1 MKITEL
7 KGIGEKYAQ
16 LLGRLSVYTV
26 EDLVGLYPRD
36 YELYQEPA
44 FISTLSPDYENTNV
58 VIDGVV
64 SKKIDVYHTGKLAV
78 ISTFINDE
86 NGDRIKC
93 TWFNMPF
100 LKSSLKLGMR
110 YIFRGRFVIKNG
122 IKILEQPQMYTRSQ
136 YSEIE
141 GTMQPIYPLT
151 KGLSNKTVAN
161 AVHQALE
168 KFDAGL
174 EKEYI
179 PGYVRQKNE
188 LAEHNYAVV
197 NIHFPKSMEDYI
209 QARKRLAFEE
219 FFLFVLA
226 VRSLRN
232 SNERIPNGYIIQ
244 NDSRTDDFIE
254 KLPFSL
260 TNGQKSAW
268 TEVKKNMSGKGLMSR
283 LIQGD
288 VGSGKTIIAVLALM
302 NTAYAGYQAAM
313 MVPTEVLAK
322 QQYDSITK
330 MFNNMGVE
338 LNVSLLVGSMTAA
351 AKRKVYEDIENGS
364 SNIVIGTHAV
374 IQEKVIFKNL
384 ALVITDEQHRFGVNQ
399 RRDLSDKGNNPHIL
413 VMSATPIPRTLAIIV
428 YGDLDISVIDE
439 LPAERLPIK
448 NCVVDESYRPNAYKF
463 IENQV
468 HAGRQA
474 YVICPMVEDSE
485 NIEAENVIDYAKK
498 LSGELPDDIKVEYLH
513 GKMKA
518 SQKNEIMEKFSK
530 NEINVLVSTTVI
542 EVGVNVPN
550 ATVMM
555 VENAERFG
563 LAQLHQLR
571 GRVGRGGFQSYCI
584 FVSGNK
590 SKKTKDRLEILNK
603 TNDGFKIAEEDL
615 KLRGPGDF
623 FGVRQ
628 SGDFDFGMADIYTD
642 AKVLKS
648 ASEAAG
654 EVLDKDP
661 ELELEENRYLA
672 EKVSEYTVKCLEKL
686 NI

>member
-44 FISTLSPDYENTNV
+44 FISTLSPDYENNNV

-219 FFLFVLA
+219 LFLFVLA

-364 SNIVIGTHAV
+364 TDIVIGTHAV

-628 SGDFDFGMADIYTD
+628 SGDFDFGIADIYTD

>member
-268 TEVKKNMSGKGLMSR
+268 TEVKKNMSRKGLMSR

-364 SNIVIGTHAV
+364 TDIVIGTHAV

-628 SGDFDFGMADIYTD
+628 SGDFDFGIADIYTD

>member
-141 GTMQPIYPLT
+141 GIMQPIYPLT

-351 AKRKVYEDIENGS
+351 SKRKVYEDIENGRT
-364 SNIVIGTHAV
+364 NIVIGTHAV

-628 SGDFDFGMADIYTD
+628 SGDFDFGIADIYTD

>member
-351 AKRKVYEDIENGS
+351 AKRKVYEDIENGRTD
-364 SNIVIGTHAV
+364 IVIGTHAV

-428 YGDLDISVIDE
+428 YGDLYLSVIDE
-439 LPAERLPIK
+439 LPAARLPIK

-628 SGDFDFGMADIYTD
+628 SGDFDFGIADIYTD

>member
-86 NGDRIKC
+86 NGDIIKC

-364 SNIVIGTHAV
+364 TDIVIGTHAV

-474 YVICPMVEDSE
+474 YVICQMVEDSE
-485 NIEAENVIDYAKK
+485 NIVAENVIDYAKK
-498 LSGELPDDIKVEYLH
+498 LSGELSDDIKVEYLH

-628 SGDFDFGMADIYTD
+628 SGDFDFGIADIYTD

>member
-44 FISTLSPDYENTNV
+44 FISTLSPDYENNNV

-351 AKRKVYEDIENGS
+351 AKRKVYEDIENGRTD
-364 SNIVIGTHAV
+364 IVIGTHAV

-628 SGDFDFGMADIYTD
+628 SGNFDFGIADIYTD

>member
-351 AKRKVYEDIENGS
+351 AKRKVYEDIENGRTD
-364 SNIVIGTHAV
+364 IVIGTHAV

-628 SGDFDFGMADIYTD
+628 SGDFDFGIADIYTD
-642 AKVLKS
+642 ARVLKS

>member
-260 TNGQKSAW
+260 TNGQKSTW

-364 SNIVIGTHAV
+364 TDIVIGTHAV

-628 SGDFDFGMADIYTD
+628 SGDFDFGIADIYTD

>member
-136 YSEIE
+136 YSEIK

-364 SNIVIGTHAV
+364 TDIVIGTHAV

-628 SGDFDFGMADIYTD
+628 SGDFDFGIADIYTD

>member
-110 YIFRGRFVIKNG
+110 YIFRDRFVIKNG

-351 AKRKVYEDIENGS
+351 AKRKVYEDIENGRTD
-364 SNIVIGTHAV
+364 IVIGTHAV

-498 LSGELPDDIKVEYLH
+498 LSGELLDDIKVEYLH

-628 SGDFDFGMADIYTD
+628 SGDFDFGIADIYTD

>member
-244 NDSRTDDFIE
+244 NDSRTNDFIE

-351 AKRKVYEDIENGS
+351 AKRKVYEDIENGRTD
-364 SNIVIGTHAV
+364 IVIGTHAV

-628 SGDFDFGMADIYTD
+628 SGDFDFGIADIYTD

>member
-122 IKILEQPQMYTRSQ
+122 IKILEQPQMYTRLQ

-330 MFNNMGVE
+330 MFNDMGVE

-364 SNIVIGTHAV
+364 TDIVIGTHAV

-448 NCVVDESYRPNAYKF
+448 NCVVDERYRPNAYKF

-485 NIEAENVIDYAKK
+485 NIEAENVVDYAKK
-498 LSGELPDDIKVEYLH
+498 LSGELQDDIKVEYLH

-628 SGDFDFGMADIYTD
+628 SGDFDFGIADIYTD

-661 ELELEENRYLA
+661 GLELEENRYLA

>member
-351 AKRKVYEDIENGS
+351 SKRKVYEDIENGRT
-364 SNIVIGTHAV
+364 NIVIGTHAV

-628 SGDFDFGMADIYTD
+628 SGDFDFGIADIYTD

>member
-351 AKRKVYEDIENGS
+351 AKRKVYEDIENGRTD
-364 SNIVIGTHAV
+364 IVIGTHAV

-498 LSGELPDDIKVEYLH
+498 LSGELLDDIKVEYLH

-628 SGDFDFGMADIYTD
+628 SGDFDFGIADIYTD

-661 ELELEENRYLA
+661 ELELEENIYLA

>member
-584 FVSGNK
+584 FVTGNK

-628 SGDFDFGMADIYTD
+628 SGDFDFGIADIYTD

>member
-174 EKEYI
+174 EKEYT

-364 SNIVIGTHAV
+364 TDIVIGTHAV

-628 SGDFDFGMADIYTD
+628 SGDFDFGIADIYTD

>member
-351 AKRKVYEDIENGS
+351 AKRKVYEDIENGRTD
-364 SNIVIGTHAV
+364 IVIGTHAV

-413 VMSATPIPRTLAIIV
+413 VMSGTPIPRTLAIIV

-628 SGDFDFGMADIYTD
+628 SGDFDFGIADIYTD